1 MPATCFKKAA
11 QVSKQTEKVEEC
23 SSNTYLEHPTGEQAH
38 WEQVGAMI
46 GYKSSFPEM
55 LSHSQTRMGRG
66 SPLCEQMREQI
77 VPQLKTNISQP
88 AIARNLGISSS
99 TVVISSK
106 GSPQA
111 VQHQKPASLCKGYHH
126 MGSGTL
132 QKTTVSYYSSSLH
145 L

>member
-77 VPQLKTNISQP
+77 VQQFKKNISQA
-88 AIARNLGISSS
+88 AIARNLRISSS
-99 TVVISSK
+99 TVRNIIKRFRES
-106 GSPQA
+106 GEITA
-111 VQHQKPASLCKGYHH
+111 CKRQ
-126 MGSGTL
+126 S
-132 QKTTVSYYSSSLH
+132 
-145 L
+145 